1 MSSPLAGLPHSSS
14 DFLARWMPSSTRAG
28 VILDPG
34 CLRYDSTGAAV
45 TSEPEDF
52 APIATSVDSSCLD
65 VESLSGAPGRYSEAG
80 RLEETPNSS
89 QEVSITMKLDQLRR
103 WQQHL
108 QEQLKVDQ
116 LDQLLCL
123 QEKQQ
128 QQQQR
133 AAGASSPGHNHS
145 SHPEGAQKHR
155 HQEEEALTRLENC
168 QNSTERHDEEDGP
181 KHDGFPTPR
190 ANTNN
195 HNTHDNKR
203 KDNRMIRD
211 RPIQAGKQ
219 TFEEM
224 LEEQL
229 RLEEHRLKSAQQQQN
244 PDGGQSAPPPK
255 RAFLRRGEGL
265 SRFTR
270 KSSLPKEDLNA
281 DLKPSSQAT
290 VVTRTTSEKGVEQRL
305 PVQRKTATMN
315 KENRPRDER
324 DRRDVRVEM
333 KATRTK
339 VLGCHQRQNT
349 GGEVRTNR
357 QVEESKTATKQA
369 DARAVLP
376 NVLQESLETS
386 LVEKLRRW
394 ECERHLESMEL
405 GEFELLEQAADELSF
420 SSNSS
425 FVSKILQMDR
435 EKQKLLGVAG
445 LHQRRLSSTPI
456 KLPPAREQQR
466 SPEIISGAVKGHDE
480 EEESSSEAHD
490 NVKETE
496 RIVDPPGF
504 LSSVCYPVPSEPP
517 YDKRSYQDDN
527 GESEDVVSS
536 IGDDEDDDSST
547 LEDDKD
553 ATPGQVVFD
562 DDTTWNETD
571 DTAVSIEPVDAEA
584 ANQASDVAPTLP
596 PPPNSKLMM
605 KLFPALK
612 PKTQNAPLPPPDIT
626 STSPPD
632 KTDNKP
638 EQQVQ
643 STQLRERL
651 VELEIEIER
660 FKKENAALAKLRQE
674 NEQNQENLRKE
685 RLAWEQERAEQLARF
700 EEYKREE
707 TAKLQRERKVFEKH
721 ASAARA
727 VPDKKEREEIQQ
739 QLSSLQE
746 DLKKKE
752 SRWSATHGRL
762 RQQIDSLGQENSE
775 LRDEVRML
783 EKLRLSALKNS
794 VVTEKDVRHGPSV
807 SKGVTFA
814 SPLDSRSVS
823 PPRGSA
829 AAPPRGN
836 STAQASKGTKSSLK
850 KTTESSSSSSPREV
864 SEEKQMAAKENSPNE
879 QDSDS
884 YSPLVWESNEADRS
898 ETTSL
903 QEVITH
909 PDGKVETV
917 LAGGDRVIVYP
928 NGTTKQV
935 SCDGT
940 TVTVNFFNGDT
951 KEVTADHRVLYYYA
965 DTKTTHIT
973 YPDGMEVLHFPNNQI
988 EKHFP
993 DGRKEI
999 TFADQT
1005 VKTLFPD
1012 GSEES
1017 VMTDGTVV
1025 QIKTDGTK
1033 EIHFNTG
1040 QKEVHTADY
1049 KRREYPDGTV
1059 KTVYTD
1065 GRQETRYPG
1074 GRLRVKDKYG
1084 NVLTD
1089 ERQ

>member
-1 MSSPLAGLPHSSS
+1 
-14 DFLARWMPSSTRAG
+14 
-28 VILDPG
+28 
-34 CLRYDSTGAAV
+34 
-45 TSEPEDF
+45 
-52 APIATSVDSSCLD
+52 
-65 VESLSGAPGRYSEAG
+65 
-80 RLEETPNSS
+80 
-89 QEVSITMKLDQLRR
+89 
-103 WQQHL
+103 
-108 QEQLKVDQ
+108 EQLKVDQ

-123 QEKQQ
+123 QEQ

-133 AAGASSPGHNHS
+133 ATGASSPGHNHS
-145 SHPEGAQKHR
+145 NHPQGAQKHR
-155 HQEEEALTRLENC
+155 HQEEEALENC
-168 QNSTERHDEEDGP
+168 QNSTERHDEEDGEWFLVGQCSLSLHRLCP
-181 KHDGFPTPR
+181 HYNADLKKKKK
-190 ANTNN
+190 
-195 HNTHDNKR
+195 KR
-203 KDNRMIRD
+203 GASL
-211 RPIQAGKQ
+211 PIQAGKQ

-229 RLEEHRLKSAQQQQN
+229 RLEEQRLKSAQQQQVRQ
-244 PDGGQSAPPPK
+244 PYKSAPPK

-270 KSSLPKEDLNA
+270 KSSLPKEDLNG
-281 DLKPSSQAT
+281 DLKPSSQAR
-290 VVTRTTSEKGVEQRL
+290 VVTRTTSENGVAQRL

-349 GGEVRTNR
+349 GGEVRTNK
-357 QVEESKTATKQA
+357 QAEESKTATKQA
-369 DARAVLP
+369 DARALLP
-376 NVLQESLETS
+376 NVLQESPETS

-425 FVSKILQMDR
+425 FVSKVTTIPDAWQ
-435 EKQKLLGVAG
+435 
-445 LHQRRLSSTPI
+445 
-456 KLPPAREQQR
+456 
-466 SPEIISGAVKGHDE
+466 
-480 EEESSSEAHD
+480 SSSEANND
-490 NVKETE
+490 AKESE
-496 RIVDPPGF
+496 RVVDPSGF
-504 LSSVCYPVPSEPP
+504 PSSVCYPVPSEPP

-527 GESEDVVSS
+527 GESEDVLSS
-536 IGDDEDDDSST
+536 IGDDEDDNSST

-571 DTAVSIEPVDAEA
+571 DTAVSIEPVDTEA

-612 PKTQNAPLPPPDIT
+612 PKTQNAPLPLESRLHIC
-626 STSPPD
+626 
-632 KTDNKP
+632 
-638 EQQVQ
+638 QQCK

-674 NEQNQENLRKE
+674 NEENQENLRKE

-707 TAKLQRERKVFEKH
+707 TGKLQRERKVFEKH

-727 VPDKKEREEIQQ
+727 VPDKKEREEIQALKQ

-746 DLKKKE
+746 DLRKKE

-762 RQQIDSLGQENSE
+762 RQQIDSLGQENNE

-794 VVTEKDVRHGPSV
+794 VATEKDVRHGPSV

-814 SPLDSRSVS
+814 VS
-823 PPRGSA
+823 TMIITKHYYS
-829 AAPPRGN
+829 
-836 STAQASKGTKSSLK
+836 STKSHIFFPHTFRILW
-850 KTTESSSSSSPREV
+850 TRGV
-864 SEEKQMAAKENSPNE
+864 SALHMAALQRSLEATPLHNE
-879 QDSDS
+879 TK
-884 YSPLVWESNEADRS
+884 PLE
-898 ETTSL
+898 
-903 QEVITH
+903 EVITH
-909 PDGKVETV
+909 PDGKVEKV

-940 TVTVNFFNGDT
+940 TVKVNFFNGDT

-965 DTKTTHIT
+965 DTRTTHIT

-1025 QIKTDGTK
+1025 DGTK

-1059 KTVYTD
+1059 KTVYAD

-1074 GRLRVKDKYG
+1074 GRLRVKDKHG